1 MSTLGEMIPTSN
13 QSNGRKHKRAN
24 KLYHFEALSRS
35 DTFTRLGDSM
45 LDHAAWKDLKP
56 NSIVLYIKLKE
67 KFNGYNEKKL
77 HMTYAESG
85 MDGRVFQRA
94 IIQLIKNGFI
104 EIVSQGKFNK
114 LSNIYSLSENWHQY
128 PNNKAVLPD
137 WKQCENGK

>member
-1 MSTLGEMIPTSN
+1 MSAQREMIPTSK
-13 QSNGRKHKRAN
+13 QSNGRKHKRTN

-45 LDHAAWKDLKP
+45 LGHAAWKDLKP

-85 MDGRVFQRA
+85 MQRRVFQKA
-94 IIQLIKNGFI
+94 IIQLTRNGFI
-104 EIVSQGKFNK
+104 EIVSQGKFSK
-114 LSNIYSLSENWHQY
+114 LRNIYALSENWHQY
-128 PNNKAVLPD
+128 PDNKIVLPD
-137 WKQCENGK
+137 WKQCGNGK